1 MRLEVNA
8 MKKSSTWSLVFL
20 MLGLLIIFN
29 GDFIGY
35 SEWKVLGGFFIILLG
50 VMLCFTAFFLNENG
64 NTKFITLAFSI
75 LVIFII
81 TWYRPF
87 EIIRLISWLKNIS

>member
-1 MRLEVNA
+1 
-8 MKKSSTWSLVFL
+8 MKKSSTWSLVLL

-29 GDFIGY
+29 GDFLGHN
-35 SEWKVLGGFFIILLG
+35 EWMVLGGFLIILLG
-50 VMLCFTAFFLNENG
+50 AMLCFVAFFQNEKG
-64 NTKFITLAFSI
+64 NAKFINLALSI

-87 EIIRLISWLKNIS
+87 EIIRIISWLKNIS

>member
-29 GDFIGY
+29 GDLIGY
-35 SEWKVLGGFFIILLG
+35 SEWKVLGGFLIILLG
-50 VMLCFTAFFLNENG
+50 AMLCFTAFD
-64 NTKFITLAFSI
+64 IYHHLA
-75 LVIFII
+75 
-81 TWYRPF
+81 
-87 EIIRLISWLKNIS
+87 